1 MSKGILFPMR
11 GRKLIYV
18 FVTLILLLC
27 LMVIGVS
34 YAQSPTAEESQK
46 MKSIQIIN
54 PHPPFSLRLLIESD
68 RGATF
73 APGEKIKISFQTS
86 QDSYVKLYNYDIEGR
101 VKIIFP
107 NQYSPH
113 NFIRAGQIQSIE
125 GIIDPGSRPGIEY
138 VQGFATTNPI
148 TFNEKEESLI
158 SKEFMPEVSPDYK
171 KQTQIMKGI
180 IVSLPPTT

>member
-54 PHPPFSLRLLIESD
+54 PHPPFSLRLWIESD

-86 QDSYVKLYNYDIEGR
+86 QDSYVKLYNYDICLLYTSDAADE
-101 VKIIFP
+101 
-107 NQYSPH
+107 
-113 NFIRAGQIQSIE
+113 
-125 GIIDPGSRPGIEY
+125 
-138 VQGFATTNPI
+138 
-148 TFNEKEESLI
+148 
-158 SKEFMPEVSPDYK
+158 
-171 KQTQIMKGI
+171 
-180 IVSLPPTT
+180 